1 MKNLFTV
8 VFFILFVASCSS
20 SDETSTSPST
30 TLAETTTTLTETT
43 ATLAETS
50 TTLVETTTTLAETT
64 TTTPPA
70 PGPVEG
76 LLITPG
82 SESLNVTWDRSKT
95 NDITPD
101 TYEIRW
107 RKHTDPPSSWW
118 GYATKSWS
126 ALSSTCSVATNLCS
140 YTIEGLLNGTETE
153 IEIRARTD
161 EGGKSDAA
169 VGYGTPLAIY
179 ESEATLE
186 EFMTGPF
193 SWGPSDDA
201 TTLQT
206 VLADADRWFDATD
219 INGVYEYDTHK
230 TLIRWLSD
238 RELSNENLPP
248 VASPIY
254 VEIIPYSD
262 SLRLR
267 FGPTVGS
274 GTQYPDSYEI
284 RWRKHTDPPSDWI
297 GNVTS
302 YEPQCFSYDGCF
314 YTIEGLQNDTEYE
327 IKVTPYTDEGGTN
340 YPLISYGTP
349 LQIVEFISGS
359 FVWGPSDDA
368 TTLQIALGFDAT
380 EIDGVYGFDTYESH
394 VNWLLSRYLSIENV
408 PNPPGVAPYAV
419 DEGEWL
425 PPNWDLVNC
434 ELAIYYHAP
443 LCGVEIGTPAG
454 EAITALVSIL
464 GPASGDSEWNWEAG
478 CPGIGITWRERVVN
492 WGSLQAVFQGLNP
505 TEFAGWRVYRNIA
518 PLEVNWPDFP
528 IPIPNGLYL
537 GDPLEEV
544 AVSMGYALEDMWMYS
559 FADYGL
565 PYLYRFSGDG
575 YQYGQVAGRIDGV
588 IQEGSLTHVGSPGL
602 TAFTWCD

>member
-1 MKNLFTV
+1 MKNLFTA
-8 VFFILFVASCSS
+8 VFFLLFVASCSS
-20 SDETSTSPST
+20 SHETSTDATTSPPT
-30 TLAETTTTLTETT
+30 TLA
-43 ATLAETS
+43 A
-50 TTLVETTTTLAETT
+50 TTTTLAATT
-64 TTTPPA
+64 TTLAATTTTVAATTTTMPPA

-76 LLITPG
+76 LLITPR
-82 SESLNVTWDRSKT
+82 SESLLVAWSRPTNVFS
-95 NDITPD
+95 PD
-101 TYEIRW
+101 NYEIRW
-107 RKHTDPPSSWW
+107 RKHNTPPSD
-118 GYATKSWS
+118 WS
-126 ALSSTCSVATNLCS
+126 GSVTRPLWLACSVDTGLCS
-140 YTIEGLLNGTETE
+140 HTIWGLENNIETE
-153 IEIRARTD
+153 VEIIAQTD
-161 EGGKSDAA
+161 EGGESDAVA
-169 VGYGTPLAIY
+169 GHGIPRAIY
-179 ESEATLE
+179 ESDATLE

-219 INGVYEYDTHK
+219 INGVYGYDTHE

-238 RELSNENLPP
+238 RGLSNENLPP

-267 FGPTVGS
+267 FGPTGGS

-284 RWRKHTDPPSDWI
+284 RWRKHTDPPSGWI
-297 GNVTS
+297 GDVTS
-302 YEPQCFSYDGCF
+302 YESHCFSYDGCF

-327 IKVTPYTDEGGTN
+327 IEVTPHTDEGGTN
-340 YPLISYGTP
+340 DPLISYGTP

-368 TTLQIALGFDAT
+368 TTLQVALGFDAT

-408 PNPPGVAPYAV
+408 PNPPDVAPYAV

-425 PPNWDLVNC
+425 PPNWDLVDC
-434 ELAIYYHAP
+434 ELAIYDHAP

-464 GPASGDSEWNWEAG
+464 GPASEDSEWNWEAG

-544 AVSMGYALEDMWMYS
+544 AVSMGYALEDMWMHS

-588 IQEGSLTHVGSPGL
+588 IQEGSLTHVGSPGI